1 MILMTTADSR
11 PCPPEPVEAA
21 PAASET
27 NEGGS
32 LPRHGP
38 RERLIEQGAEALS
51 AEDLIAI
58 LLGTGSAAEPVSVL
72 AARLLHELGG
82 LEGLER
88 KGPRELVGVRG
99 LGPSKACRLAAALEL
114 GRRVSA
120 RPMTRGGQLLSSADV
135 DAALRPRLASSRV
148 EEFLAIP
155 LDAKNRPTGELRVAM
170 GGRSSCPVDPAEVF
184 RRLLREAA
192 SGVIFVH
199 NHPSGEPSPSP
210 EDVALT
216 ARLVEAG
223 ELLGIRV
230 LDHIIVASEGYFS
243 FLDAGL
249 MTRAT

>member
-1 MILMTTADSR
+1 MLLMTSGDSR
-11 PCPPEPVEAA
+11 PPCPALPTRDDTPASA
-21 PAASET
+21 P
-27 NEGGS
+27 
-32 LPRHGP
+32 PRHGP
-38 RERLIEQGAEALS
+38 RERLVEQGAESLS
-51 AEDLIAI
+51 AEDLLAI
-58 LLGTGSAAEPVSVL
+58 LLGTGSASEPVALL

-88 KGPRELVGVRG
+88 KGPRELMGIRG
-99 LGPSKACRLAAALEL
+99 LGPSKACRLAAAVEL
-114 GRRVSA
+114 GRRVSK

-135 DAALRPRLASSRV
+135 DASMRPRLAASRI

-155 LDAKNRPTGELRVAM
+155 LDAKNRPTGELRVAV

-210 EDVALT
+210 EDIALT

-230 LDHIIVASEGYFS
+230 LDHIIIASEGYFS

-249 MTRAT
+249 MTRGA

>member
-1 MILMTTADSR
+1 MILMHAADGSFNPLSPLSTASSGN
-11 PCPPEPVEAA
+11 
-21 PAASET
+21 ASEGDT
-27 NEGGS
+27 S
-32 LPRHGP
+32 PTRHGP
-38 RERLIEQGAEALS
+38 RERLVEQGAEALS
-51 AEDLIAI
+51 AEDLVAI
-58 LLGTGSAAEPVSVL
+58 LLGSGSAAEPVSVL
-72 AARLLHELGG
+72 AARMLHELGG

-88 KGPRELVGVRG
+88 KGPRELVAIRG
-99 LGPSKACRLAAALEL
+99 LGPSKACRLAAAVEL
-114 GRRVSA
+114 GRRVSS

-135 DAALRPRLASSRV
+135 DAALRPRLAASRI

-210 EDVALT
+210 EDIALT

-249 MTRAT
+249 MTRA